1 LVQINCLTR
10 ILALGAALLA
20 VGVNLTLLPWAIG
33 QAQTSAPSGGTDVLG
48 TDTFMA
54 FDQPGGNNL
63 KLEVVSVIGQ
73 RFDRA
78 WRVTSIGPFEMPWS
92 AQMTASNRVAI
103 NKGDALLVQFWAR
116 QIGGGAQTE
125 FVFEMN
131 QEPWEKSIGI
141 PVQLTEQWVLYS
153 VPFRAGRD
161 FSPNEAAA
169 RFRLGYANQ
178 TFELGGVLLKNY
190 ARSRD
195 VRDLPFTGFDY
206 AGRSLNASWRAEAN
220 ARIDRIRKADA
231 RVRVLDAQ
239 GQPVSNASV
248 RLSMK
253 HHAFPFGSAVDAERL
268 LGNSPDSR
276 IYKQKILE
284 MFNRVVL
291 ENDLKWPTW
300 ECCRR
305 NQALEALKF
314 FRAQG
319 ISVRGH
325 NLIWPC
331 EGPYCL
337 PDDVPPMFSDVSRL
351 RARIDQHPQD
361 ILGAT
366 RGQVVE
372 WDVVNEPSANK
383 RLAKV
388 LGEEEMVA
396 WFKRVK
402 ALDPTPKLFLND
414 YGNLGEGTLDVEFKR
429 IIKRMLE
436 LGAPLEGIGLQ
447 AHFSLQLTP
456 PVQLFERLNSFAAFG
471 LPLAITEFD
480 VNTTDERLQADYLR
494 DFLTVAFSHPAVSS
508 FLMWGFWAGQHWLP
522 DAALY
527 RQDWSLKPNGR
538 VWRDLVLKTWW
549 TNAVGQTSRDGV
561 FQTRCFLGEYEISAT
576 ANGKTVTQRVRLGKP
591 DGEFTLRLP

>member
-1 LVQINCLTR
+1 VV
-10 ILALGAALLA
+10 AVGFGAARPRA
-20 VGVNLTLLPWAIG
+20 AGQTNL
-33 QAQTSAPSGGTDVLG
+33 SVPSGGTDVLG
-48 TDTFMA
+48 SDTLKA
-54 FDQPGGNNL
+54 FDQPGGNKL
-63 KLEVVSVIGQ
+63 KLEVVSVSGQ

-78 WRVTSIGPFEMPWS
+78 WRIQGIGPFEVPWS
-92 AQMTASNRVAI
+92 AQMTATNRVSI

-116 QIGGGAQTE
+116 QVGGAAQTE
-125 FVFEMN
+125 FVLEMN
-131 QEPWEKSIGI
+131 RAPWEKSVTVE
-141 PVQLTEQWVLYS
+141 VQLTPQWMLYS
-153 VPFRAGRD
+153 VAFRAGRD
-161 FSPNEAAA
+161 FAPDEAGA

-190 ARSRD
+190 ARSREL
-195 VRDLPFTGFDY
+195 RDLPFAGFDY
-206 AGRSLNASWRAEAN
+206 EGRNLNASWRAEAN

-231 RVRVLDAQ
+231 RVRVLNAQ
-239 GQPVSNASV
+239 GQPVPNARV
-248 RLSMK
+248 QVNMK
-253 HHAFPFGSAVDAERL
+253 RHAFPFGSAVDAERL
-268 LGNSPDSR
+268 LGTSPDSR
-276 IYKQKILE
+276 MYKKKILE

-291 ENDLKWPTW
+291 ENDLKWPMW

-305 NQALEALKF
+305 NQALEALEL

-331 EGPYCL
+331 EDPFCL
-337 PDDVPPMFSDVSRL
+337 PEDVPPMFSDVSRL
-351 RARIDQHPQD
+351 RARIDQHLQD

-383 RLAKV
+383 RLSIV
-388 LGEEEMVA
+388 LGEDEMVT

-402 ALDPTPKLFLND
+402 ALDPAAKLFLND
-414 YGNLGEGTLDVEFKR
+414 YDNLGEGTLDVEFKR

-447 AHFSLQLTP
+447 AHFGLRMTP
-456 PVQLFERLNSFAAFG
+456 PTQLFERLNSFATFG

-480 VNTTDERLQADYLR
+480 VNTTAERLQADYLR
-494 DFLTVAFSHPAVSS
+494 DFLTVAFSHPAASS

-527 RQDWSLKPNGR
+527 RQDWSLKPNGQ

-549 TNAVGQTSRDGV
+549 TNTVGQTSRDGV
-561 FQTRCFLGEYEISAT
+561 FQTRGFLGDYEISAT
-576 ANGKTVTQRVRLGKP
+576 ANGKTVTQRVKLEKSV
-591 DGEFTLRLP
+591 GEFSLRLP